1 MTPLQINKSFLDSVS
16 LFKLGL
22 FDGISEASRILQ
34 IRLFFGVVN
43 RIFQENLWLKF
54 SFKCFAG
61 SESLK
66 IFSCFSHRSSMLR
79 PVSLMYVCS
88 QTHTLSSMTHAE
100 CRLLLFSLKSCF
112 TFIVIHFILTSY
124 ELFFNETFWKCFI
137 SGTIDNFS

>member
-1 MTPLQINKSFLDSVS
+1 MTPLQINKSFLNSVS

-22 FDGISEASRILQ
+22 FNAISEASRILR
-34 IRLFFGVVN
+34 IRLFSGAVN

-61 SESLK
+61 SESLE
-66 IFSCFSHRSSMLR
+66 IFSCSSHCSSMLR
-79 PVSLMYVCS
+79 PVSPMYACL

-100 CRLLLFSLKSCF
+100 CGFLLFSLKSCF

-124 ELFFNETFWKCFI
+124 ELFFNETFLKCFI